1 MTRSTM
7 TVLFYLIMIIIL
19 IYTRLIYDLYYVLL
33 DRDWSI
39 LFISNLKRLFLKFG
53 LIGLFVLII
62 ILINLSNW

>member
-53 LIGLFVLII
+53 LIGLFSTYYY
-62 ILINLSNW
+62 INQFV

>member
-62 ILINLSNW
+62 ILINLSN

>member
-33 DRDWSI
+33 DRDCSI
-39 LFISNLKRLFLKFG
+39 YLQFETIVFK
-53 LIGLFVLII
+53 IW
-62 ILINLSNW
+62 SNWLICTYYYINQFV